1 MKNQMAVYYCD
12 IYIII
17 GRWNELYPTHLGWR
31 QTTTAN
37 RYVRNKGQKNWQQH
51 AIFYRCPIM
60 EYRVLF
66 ILFFI
71 LSSAI
76 APFVITHSRAQAISY
91 SHIIDS
97 MHDELAIKNPTDTF
111 NFEAYTKPLRL
122 WSWIFIGIFCIVC
135 PPFLYLTTRW
145 VERNHGKFS
154 RVLEVTF
161 LLSLWF

>member
-1 MKNQMAVYYCD
+1 MSAIRDKK
-12 IYIII
+12 I
-17 GRWNELYPTHLGWR
+17 GSNR
-31 QTTTAN
+31 QFLIVAQLWSTE
-37 RYVRNKGQKNWQQH
+37 
-51 AIFYRCPIM
+51 FS
-60 EYRVLF
+60 

-71 LSSAI
+71 LISAI

-135 PPFLYLTTRW
+135 PPFLYLTTR
-145 VERNHGKFS
+145 
-154 RVLEVTF
+154 
-161 LLSLWF
+161 